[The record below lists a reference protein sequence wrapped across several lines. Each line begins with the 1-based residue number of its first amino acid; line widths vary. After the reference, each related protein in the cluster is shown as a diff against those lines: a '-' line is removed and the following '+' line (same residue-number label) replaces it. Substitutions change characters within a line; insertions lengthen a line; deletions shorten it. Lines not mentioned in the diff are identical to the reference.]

1 MRAGTMLR
9 AAYGRSACNSV
20 YPLAPRMQHAYAAW
34 VRLHRVHQATS
45 GLCKRNDRIAILSC
59 VSAVTHS
66 CGARGYTAHAYTYRV
81 RQACTRA
88 CTCRCGKAKAEAD
101 SRMLRK
107 LPSYS
112 LLSAQEPRR
121 NAQSMQVQP
130 TIQDG

>member
-88 CTCRCGKAKAEAD
+88 CTCRYVERLKQKQTLGCCA
-101 SRMLRK
+101 
-107 LPSYS
+107 SY
-112 LLSAQEPRR
+112 LAT
-121 NAQSMQVQP
+121 AY
-130 TIQDG
+130 